1 MSASAVAASL
11 ATKDRRRVLRA
22 RPRRVPA
29 RPQAIEVTR
38 APPFEL
44 DTISSKW
51 QLALDSAQR
60 ALAAAGGLLP
70 AAELGRRT
78 RRLAEE
84 RQQTAEALARLARA
98 TGVRSAR
105 PSPSG

>member
-1 MSASAVAASL
+1 MSASVAPASL
-11 ATKDRRRVLRA
+11 ARKDRRRAL
-22 RPRRVPA
+22 RPRPPRVPA

-98 TGVRSAR
+98 AGFRPAPLSRS
-105 PSPSG
+105 S